1 MKKIKYRTYFMC
13 FGFVCILLAFGFA
26 FHIRGKSK
34 PVTANDEIPISRVA
48 GSFIIDVYDQRE
60 LIGSADYVFVGEVI
74 SKDGYEYRDPVTID
88 EDGKTVTLTS
98 PYTIYTVQ
106 VLENIKGNLR
116 TDTSIPIAKDGGL
129 SEDGSCYVLYENDE
143 FPVENEL
150 YIFYAYAQQDGSL
163 LLAGPNSNIKIE
175 YPNDNAEYSSDSA
188 EYPNDSAEY
197 PNDNAE
203 YSDNNSYGETKDS
216 YKNTDIYKEVVD
228 ASIDPEFVDR
238 VRSTSIYESVE

>member
-1 MKKIKYRTYFMC
+1 MC
-13 FGFVCILLAFGFA
+13 FGFVCILLAFGFT

-34 PVTANDEIPISRVA
+34 PITANDEIPISRVA
-48 GSFIIDVYDQRE
+48 GSFIIDVNNQRE

-74 SKDGYEYRDPVTID
+74 SKDGYEYRDPVTMDVD
-88 EDGKTVTLTS
+88 EETVTLTS

-143 FPVENEL
+143 FPVEKEF
-150 YIFYAYAQQDGSL
+150 YIFYAFAQQDGSL

-175 YPNDNAEYSSDSA
+175 YPNDNAEYPNDSA

-197 PNDNAE
+197 SENT
-203 YSDNNSYGETKDS
+203 SYEETKDF
-216 YKNTDIYKEVVD
+216 YKNTDIYKEVLD
-228 ASIDPEFVDR
+228 ASMNPEFVDR
-238 VRSTSIYESVE
+238 VRSTSIYESVK

>member
-1 MKKIKYRTYFMC
+1 MKKVKYRTYFMC
-13 FGFVCILLAFGFA
+13 LGFVCLLLAFGLI
-26 FHIRGKSK
+26 FHIGGKSK
-34 PVTANDEIPISRVA
+34 PITANDKIPISRVA
-48 GSFIIDVYDQRE
+48 GSFIIDVYNQRE

-74 SKDGYEYRDPVTID
+74 SKDGYDYRDPVTID
-88 EDGKTVTLTS
+88 RDGEMVTLTS
-98 PYTIYTVQ
+98 PYTNYTVQ

-143 FPVENEL
+143 FPAEKEL

-175 YPNDNAEYSSDSA
+175 YPNGSVEYPNDST

-197 PNDNAE
+197 PNANAE
-203 YSDNNSYGETKDS
+203 YSEDNLKDF

-228 ASIDPEFVDR
+228 ASMNPEFVDR
-238 VRSTSIYESVE
+238 VRSASIYESME